1 MAICV
6 IGGGL
11 AGSEAAWQIAKR
23 GIEVDLYEMK
33 PALYSPAHNL
43 PTLAEMV
50 CSNSLKAKTLDNA
63 SGLLKEEMRRLGSLI
78 LDCADENSVPAGG
91 ALAVDRER
99 FSQSV
104 TKKIEDNP
112 LINIIRQEVTSIGE
126 MVSKYQAVIIASGPL
141 TSDSLAKELQ
151 GEGLA
156 LLNFFDAAAPI
167 IMEDSIDKSKVFKA
181 ARYGKGTDDYINCP
195 MNRQQY
201 MEFYDALIHA
211 KRATVHDFDNSCVYE
226 GCMPVEVMAD
236 RGIDTLRFGPL
247 KPVGLNNPET
257 GEEYYAVCQLRQD
270 NSEGTMYNMVGFQTR
285 LTFGEQKRVF
295 GMIPGLENAEFVR
308 YGVMHRNTYINAPGT
323 LDETYMVRNSGYDVP
338 LFFAGQITGVEGYIE
353 SASSGLV
360 AGINAAKIVKNEEKF
375 ELPASTMIGALANY
389 SANYQGS
396 DYQPMGANFGIVK
409 HQIGSTVIINGKK
422 KKLGKTEK
430 KQLISESALN
440 ILSTILDNR
449 EGHINEE

>member
-23 GIEVDLYEMK
+23 GVEVDLYEMK

-63 SGLLKEEMRRLGSLI
+63 SGLLKEEMRRLDSLI
-78 LDCADENSVPAGG
+78 LQCADRNSVPAGG
-91 ALAVDRER
+91 ALAVDREQ

-104 TKKIEDNP
+104 TNRIENNP
-112 LINIIRQEVTSIGE
+112 LINIVRQEVTSICE
-126 MVSKYQAVIIASGPL
+126 MVAKYQAVVIATGPL
-141 TSDSLAKELQ
+141 TSDVFAKELQ
-151 GEGLA
+151 NEGLA
-156 LLNFFDAAAPI
+156 MLNFFDAAAPI
-167 IMEDSIDKSKVFKA
+167 IMEDSIDHTKVFKA

-195 MNRQQY
+195 MNKEQY
-201 MEFYDALIHA
+201 LAFYDALVNA
-211 KRATVHDFDNSCVYE
+211 KTAHVHDFDNSCVYE

-308 YGVMHRNTYINAPGT
+308 YGVMHRNTYINAPGV
-323 LDETYMVRNSGYDVP
+323 LDETYMVRSSGYSVP

-360 AGINAAKIVKNEEKF
+360 AGINAARIVKGEEPF
-375 ELPASTMIGALANY
+375 VLPASTMIGALANY
-389 SANYQGS
+389 AANYQGN

-409 HQIGSTVIINGKK
+409 HDISSTAIINGKK
-422 KKLGKTEK
+422 KKIGKTEK
-430 KQLISESALN
+430 KQLISEAALN
-440 ILSTILDNR
+440 ILSTILNNR
-449 EGHINEE
+449 EA